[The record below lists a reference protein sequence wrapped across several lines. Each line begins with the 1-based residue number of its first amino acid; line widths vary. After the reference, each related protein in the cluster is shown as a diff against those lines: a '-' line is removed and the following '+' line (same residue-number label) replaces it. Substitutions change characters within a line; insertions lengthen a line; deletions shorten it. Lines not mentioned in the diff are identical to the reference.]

1 MKLVSTDSQ
10 RVLIY
15 VPLGRKQGFPSSSV
29 GKESAY
35 NAGDLGL
42 FPGSGRSP
50 GEGNGNPLQYS
61 WLENSMDRGLG
72 VLQSM
77 GSQRVRHYA
86 TNFPFLSFSWKETPE
101 AMLWISLLSSGCF
114 NVFVDNLSLDLKGML
129 VTFYRRHTTGRFHG
143 SMREMSQNCLG
154 RLVKAKV
161 FIVQSCPTLCDSMDC
176 SPLGSSVHG
185 IL

>member
-15 VPLGRKQGFPSSSV
+15 VPVGRKQGFPSSSV

-42 FPGSGRSP
+42 FLGLGRSP

-61 WLENSMDRGLG
+61 CLENSMDRGLG
-72 VLQSM
+72 GLQSM
-77 GSQRVRHYA
+77 GSQKVGHNYA

-101 AMLWISLLSSGCF
+101 ATLWLSLLGSGCF
-114 NVFVDNLSLDLKGML
+114 IVFVDNLGLDLEGML
-129 VTFYRRHTTGRFHG
+129 VTFHRRHTTGRFHD
-143 SMREMSQNCLG
+143 SVSERNVSELLRQISESVRRSAVSNSL
-154 RLVKAKV
+154 RL
-161 FIVQSCPTLCDSMDC
+161 
-176 SPLGSSVHG
+176 HG
-185 IL
+185 L

>member
-1 MKLVSTDSQ
+1 MFVFYLAVLISIVPLRTFGLRCSMWDLQLWQVGSSSLTRGQTWGPPALGAWSLSHWPLGKSQSGWSYLKLVSTDSQ

-29 GKESAY
+29 GKESAC

-61 WLENSMDRGLG
+61 CLENSMDRGLG

-77 GSQRVRHYA
+77 GSQRVGHYA
-86 TNFPFLSFSWKETPE
+86 TNFPFLSFPFPGRKHLKPRCGS
-101 AMLWISLLSSGCF
+101 LSSALA
-114 NVFVDNLSLDLKGML
+114 V
-129 VTFYRRHTTGRFHG
+129 
-143 SMREMSQNCLG
+143 SMYL
-154 RLVKAKV
+154 
-161 FIVQSCPTLCDSMDC
+161 
-176 SPLGSSVHG
+176 
-185 IL
+185 